1 MKDRKHLSRARALTR
16 DLERAMDKFEPAL
29 ASTTSQAMPVAGIL
43 GPAFEYDRARRSTA
57 LSPEMMPTPNLN
69 QDKGDLEYS
78 KSDARDG
85 GQPSLAD
92 SVDKAAEWLEQ
103 LCRV

>member
-1 MKDRKHLSRARALTR
+1 
-16 DLERAMDKFEPAL
+16 
-29 ASTTSQAMPVAGIL
+29 MPVAGII

-57 LSPEMMPTPNLN
+57 PSPEMMPTQNLN

-103 LCRV
+103 LCLSILQGEETVGSDLMTLEHF